1 MDKKTI
7 REIAVASAMY
17 GLGSILGP
25 LFVIGSIGWILDK
38 VFNTGRLFLFS
49 SIFVAFIVTNFLL
62 FKKLKKINKMIDA
75 YNQEE
80 TQQNNQE
87 ETLKNTDKN

>member
-17 GLGSILGP
+17 GLSSILGP
-25 LFVIGSIGWILDK
+25 LFVIGGIGWILDK

-49 SIFVAFIVTNFLL
+49 SIFVAFIVSNFLL
-62 FKKLKKINKMIDA
+62 FKKLKKINKMMDA

-80 TQQNNQE
+80 IK
-87 ETLKNTDKN
+87 LDDKNNKLEGSNKN

>member
-25 LFVIGSIGWILDK
+25 LFVIGGLGWILDK
-38 VFNTGRLFLFS
+38 IFNTGRLFLFS
-49 SIFVAFIVTNFLL
+49 SIFVAFIVSNFLL
-62 FKKLKKINKMIDA
+62 FKKLKKINKMMDA

-80 TQQNNQE
+80 I
-87 ETLKNTDKN
+87 KPDDKNNKLEGNSKN